1 MNLKKSIVLL
11 ITHAPTGTSFIE
23 AMRSILPE
31 NLTEAFIPFDIY
43 PDTNPEKIL
52 SKAQKIIHDKI
63 PNDILFLTDLTGA
76 TPFNLAQKIIHTL
89 PQYEC
94 ALISGVS
101 LAMLIK
107 TANYQTLSLREWVSE
122 IRASALQWIE

>member
-1 MNLKKSIVLL
+1 MTPKKSVILL
-11 ITHAPTGTSFIE
+11 ITHAPTGKSLID
-23 AMRSILPE
+23 AMRTILPE

-43 PDTNPEKIL
+43 PESDSDQIL
-52 SKAQKIIHDKI
+52 AEVQKIIDNKI
-63 PNDILFLTDLTGA
+63 PKEILFLTDLTGA
-76 TPFNLAQKIIHTL
+76 TPFNLAQKIIKNL

-107 TANYQTLSLREWVSE
+107 TANYQTLSLREWVSK
-122 IRASALQWIE
+122 IRASALEWIQ

>member
-1 MNLKKSIVLL
+1 MTPKKSVILL
-11 ITHAPTGTSFIE
+11 ITHAPTGKSLID
-23 AMRSILPE
+23 AMRTILPE

-43 PDTNPEKIL
+43 PESDSGQIL
-52 SKAQKIIHDKI
+52 AEVQKIIHNKA
-63 PNDILFLTDLTGA
+63 PKEILFLTDLTGA
-76 TPFNLAQKIIHTL
+76 TPFNLAQKIIENL

-107 TANYQTLSLREWVSE
+107 AANYQMLSLHEWVSK
-122 IRASALQWIE
+122 IRASALEWI